1 MNKVPRFI
9 PLLSDTAAKFLI
21 KDENYRWFYEE
32 IIKYKTGINL
42 EGYKLIDNELNT
54 GNKVKDYR
62 TDLIFEK
69 GKKLVNLELNQY
81 VHRYTLAKNRY
92 YALSLAGNGYLA
104 GEDYVYKNVTQ
115 INLNNK
121 IIHDGSKEESKLEYE
136 LQDQKY
142 NLVLKEVKILEIYL
156 LNYKGIVYNKTNK
169 YDTYISMLTAET
181 FEEMEKIVGDLEEGR
196 KIMDKLKELGLDD
209 KYGALYD
216 AEVVHKKEINSARR
230 EGKIEGKI
238 EGKREMTASIAKSM
252 LEKEIDIPLISEL
265 TGLSKKQIARLM

>member
-69 GKKLVNLELNQY
+69 GKRLVNLELNQY
-81 VHRYTLAKNRY
+81 VYKYTLAKNRY
-92 YALSLAGNGYLA
+92 YALRLAGNGYLA
-104 GEDYVYKNVTQ
+104 GEDDVYKNVTQ

-121 IIHDGSKEESKLEYE
+121 IIHDGSKEESQLEYE
-136 LQDQKY
+136 LQDPKY

-169 YDTYISMLTAET
+169 YDTYISMLIAET
-181 FEEMEKIVGDLEEGR
+181 FEEMEKIVGELEEGR

-216 AEVVHKKEINSARR
+216 SEVVHKKEINSARR